1 MGAQMIQ
8 LGLVAIDE
16 RKLADLC
23 RRYGVRELS
32 VFGSAA
38 RGEMRPDS
46 DIDLLV
52 EFLPDAEIGLLEHAG
67 LMLDLAELLGRKVD
81 LVSKR
86 ALKPLIRE
94 SILQEARPV
103 GGADDRFLSSAGLA
117 GHGKRWPAPRP
128 APSDAHSVSP
138 SPAAQLRAAVN

>member
-8 LGLVAIDE
+8 LGLAAIDE
-16 RKLADLC
+16 QKLAELC
-23 RRYGVRELS
+23 RRYHVRELS

-38 RGEMRPDS
+38 KGEMRPDS
-46 DIDLLV
+46 DVDLLV

-67 LMLDLAELLGRKVD
+67 LMLDLSELLGRKVD

-94 SILQEARPV
+94 SIIQEARPV
-103 GGADDRFLSSAGLA
+103 Y
-117 GHGKRWPAPRP
+117 
-128 APSDAHSVSP
+128 
-138 SPAAQLRAAVN
+138 AA